1 MKLIFKL
8 TIALVG
14 LSLTLTT
21 ALPEVTAHQ
30 TEPSIQ
36 IAARSRR
43 GLSWRVGVR
52 SSRYR
57 IAGLSRSGSCSNQA
71 RLTAFVPPPR
81 SEEKISKSFG
91 AIDTTLSAHPTVWVH
106 LASIPA
112 NAQVQFTLQDALGR
126 KELYNTRF
134 TLTGQTGILG
144 IPLPKSA
151 PDLKVGESY
160 FWQLA
165 IQCDRLDPNSDRI
178 AIGSWLQRVSPDQI
192 KPTPGFDPKPLV
204 QELSRATEADKPA
217 LYASLG
223 VWQDAV
229 TTLVD
234 LRRQQPDNQE
244 LKEDWRSLMVG
255 AQMAEF
261 VNAPILGTK

>member
-1 MKLIFKL
+1 MKFILKL
-8 TIALVG
+8 TIALVS
-14 LSLTLTT
+14 LSLITTT
-21 ALPEVTAHQ
+21 APPEVSAQ
-30 TEPSIQ
+30 PEPLQ

-43 GLSWRVGVR
+43 KLAWRVGVR
-52 SSRYR
+52 PSRYR
-57 IAGLSRSGSCSNQA
+57 IAGLSRSGSCPNQA

-81 SEEKISKSFG
+81 AEEKISKSFG

-106 LASIPA
+106 LSAIPA
-112 NAQVQFTLQDALGR
+112 KAQVQFTLQDALGR

-144 IPLPKSA
+144 IRLPKSV

-165 IQCDRLDPNSDRI
+165 IQCDGQDPNSDRI

-192 KPTPGFDPKPLV
+192 KSIPSFDPKPLV
-204 QELSRATEADKPA
+204 QELVRATEADKPA

-234 LRRQQPDNQE
+234 LQRQQPDNQE

-255 AQMAEF
+255 AQMTEF